1 MYDPVRQESP
11 LARFE
16 AEAGDRPRPEA
27 PGVRLFERPFRGH
40 VNLRGNTGDAVFLN
54 AVAGVLGFGLPV
66 APNTFFEDASLTA
79 LWLGP
84 DEWLIV
90 TPPGGESTIAFAL
103 KDALGGTFSS
113 VTDVTGGQTV
123 VRISGPRARDVLAK
137 GCTLDLH
144 PREFGP
150 GRCAQTLLA
159 KAMVT
164 VMQVD
169 DSPAFD
175 LIVRRT
181 FADYLAHWLRDAAA
195 EFGLEEAP

>member
-1 MYDPVRQESP
+1 MSDAVRRESP

-16 AEAGDRPRPEA
+16 TEAGGRTRPEA
-27 PGVRLFERPFRGH
+27 PGVRLVERPFRGH
-40 VNLRGNTGDAVFLN
+40 VNLRGDTGDDVFLK
-54 AVAGVLGFGLPV
+54 AVAGVLGFGLPL
-66 APNTFFEDASLTA
+66 APNTFIEDAGLTA

-90 TPPGGESTIAFAL
+90 TPPDGESTIAFAL
-103 KDALGGTFSS
+103 KDALGDAFSS

-123 VRISGPRARDVLAK
+123 VRISGPRARDVMAK

-144 PREFGP
+144 PRVFGP
-150 GRCAQTLLA
+150 GRCAQTLVA

-164 VMQVD
+164 VVQVD
-169 DSPAFD
+169 ESPAFD
-175 LIVRRT
+175 LIVRRS
-181 FADYLAHWLRDAAA
+181 FADYLAHWIRDAAA